1 MKKIVNLLCFVFLF
15 SLSALAKGDA
25 MPKYDITGAGSGNE
39 GMLLVKVFVYAKSAN
54 DQDLKR
60 AAVHGVVFRGCTGNN
75 SGASQPAMASA
86 DSESSHAEFCKAFF
100 AADGECQNYASVIAG
115 SYERVKTSKGYKNGA
130 IVQVNKKELRKALE
144 KAGVVRSLS
153 SGF

>member
-1 MKKIVNLLCFVFLF
+1 M
-15 SLSALAKGDA
+15 
-25 MPKYDITGAGSGNE
+25 TGAGSGNE
-39 GMLLVKVFVYAKSAN
+39 GMVLVKVFVYAKTVT

-75 SGASQPAMASA
+75 SGAIQPAMASPE
-86 DSESSHAEFCKAFF
+86 SENSHAEFCKAFF
-100 AADGECQNYASVIAG
+100 ASDGECQNYASIIAG
-115 SYERVKTSKGYKNGA
+115 SYERVKTQKGLKCGA
-130 IVQVNKKELRKALE
+130 IVQVSKTALRKVLE

>member
-1 MKKIVNLLCFVFLF
+1 MKKIYLLLLMLVVAIG
-15 SLSALAKGDA
+15 SVAAKGDKI
-25 MPKYDITGAGSGNE
+25 PDYDIIGAGSGNE
-39 GMLLVKVFVYAKSAN
+39 GMVLVKVFVYSKSSS

-75 SGASQPAMASA
+75 SGSKQPAMASSDA
-86 DSESSHAEFCKAFF
+86 ESSHAAFCKDFF
-100 AADGECQNYASVIAG
+100 ADDGECQNYASIIAG

-130 IVQVNKKELRKALE
+130 IVQVDKRALRKALE

>member
-1 MKKIVNLLCFVFLF
+1 MRRTLSIMMLLFIAI
-15 SLSALAKGDA
+15 SSAMAKGDE

-39 GMLLVKVFVYAKSAN
+39 GMTLVKVFVYAKKVS

-60 AAVHGVVFRGCTGNN
+60 AATHGVVFRGCTGNN
-75 SGASQPAMASA
+75 SGASQPAMAPA
-86 DSESSHAEFCKAFF
+86 ESEASHAEYCEEFF
-100 AADGECQNYASVIAG
+100 SSEGECQNYASIIAG
-115 SYERVKTSKGYKNGA
+115 SYERVKTKKGYKCGA
-130 IVQVNKKELRKALE
+130 IVQVNKTALRKTLE

>member
-1 MKKIVNLLCFVFLF
+1 MKRLLTFMLLMLTVTM
-15 SLSALAKGDA
+15 SVMAKGDK

-39 GMLLVKVFVYAKSAN
+39 GMVLVKVFVYDKSAS
-54 DQDLKR
+54 DEDLKR

-75 SGASQPAMASA
+75 SGAMQPAMTSPETEA
-86 DSESSHAEFCKAFF
+86 SHAEYCAEFF
-100 AADGECQNYASVIAG
+100 APDGECQNYATIIAG
-115 SYERVKTSKGYKNGA
+115 SYERVKTQKGYKCGA
-130 IVQVNKKELRKALE
+130 IVQVNKRSLRRTLE